1 MGKWTW
7 SGVAV
12 LLGCAALGA
21 AQEAA
26 PPKAKTTYLVVY
38 RPGPSWLAGKPLA
51 EQPLREH
58 GRYMVELYGK
68 GTLKFAG
75 PFLDDSGG
83 AMVIEADGEAEAKAL
98 VAADPAVK
106 GAIMVAD
113 VRPWRLVDWEPY
125 LKKK

>member
-1 MGKWTW
+1 M
-7 SGVAV
+7 
-12 LLGCAALGA
+12 
-21 AQEAA
+21 
-26 PPKAKTTYLVVY
+26 Y

-51 EQPLREH
+51 EQPLKEH
-58 GRYMVELYGK
+58 GRYMIELYGK

-83 AMVIEADGEAEAKAL
+83 AMVMEADTEADAKAL

-106 GAIMVAD
+106 GGVMLAD
-113 VRPWRLVDWEPY
+113 LRPWRLVDWEPY

>member
-1 MGKWTW
+1 MGKGAW

-12 LLGCAALGA
+12 LLGCAALGV
-21 AQEAA
+21 AQDA
-26 PPKAKTTYLVVY
+26 PLKAKTTYLVVY
-38 RPGPSWLAGKPLA
+38 RPGSAWLAGKPLA

-68 GTLKFAG
+68 GTLKLAG

-106 GAIMVAD
+106 GAIMAAD